1 MLASIAGIILIYN
14 INNNDSTAQDLLYV
28 IALSDYIQ
36 FGIRQIALLD
46 GQFMNIQKVYELEKV
61 EEETEVFYNKE

>member
-1 MLASIAGIILIYN
+1 
-14 INNNDSTAQDLLYV
+14 LYV

-46 GQFMNIQKVYELEKV
+46 GQMMSIQKILDLEKI
-61 EEETEVFYNKE
+61 E